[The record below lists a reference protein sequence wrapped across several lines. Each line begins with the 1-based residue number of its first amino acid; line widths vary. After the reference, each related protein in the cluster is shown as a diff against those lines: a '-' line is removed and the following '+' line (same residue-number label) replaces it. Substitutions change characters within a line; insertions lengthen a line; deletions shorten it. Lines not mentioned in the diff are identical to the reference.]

1 MVVNYLVTALRSI
14 KKDKQHFFLNLTGFS
29 VGLAAA
35 ILMALFA
42 QNELSYDKQHPDYD
56 RVYLGH
62 SDFTAAGLQV
72 TSTSNFSATDKLNNH
87 SQIEAIFKL
96 TDTQNKRLELKDL
109 VQVDG
114 NYHRLNDFY
123 AATSNIL
130 DFMALDI
137 IYGDITYALTQ
148 PGQLALSE
156 TEALRLFGEL
166 QVVGNTI
173 DHAEGQYTIGA
184 VFKDLPRNTHF
195 SLNSLIHLP
204 SEFEQEGYGYV
215 YFKLRANADISAL
228 EQQLT
233 NEHQIDQPWRGKRG
247 VTNSLMNMQKLH
259 LHSDS
264 PFAMKKGGSS
274 TVLQICIGLSVI
286 LILIA
291 SINFINLNIAQS
303 VKRAKE
309 VGVRKALGA
318 TKVQVI
324 VQFLTESLLVV
335 TLAGLLAFTIV
346 ELTLPEFN
354 QLMDRQLSLSYSSE
368 FMLATIFVIFVAG
381 LLSGLYP
388 ALFIASFSA
397 KRVLSGDLAR
407 GGTAIFVRKLTLCF
421 QGVLSVGLI
430 IAAGSLYQQ
439 MSLINQLEV
448 GYEKPS
454 RLVIKNLPSEAL
466 FTPGD
471 NSLLREIKNLNG
483 VDQVT
488 ITNTDLTHDMQGNLA
503 LTWPNGERLEGMQPT
518 VATGYY
524 AVDTLGLNLL
534 AGRDFSP
541 EFGGDWYEVD
551 AEGNGTLGVL
561 VTRRMVELAGYQDL
575 ESVVGMTLIKTSAQM
590 SAKIVGVIDDV
601 KIGSARQQALP
612 VSFNLG
618 YSLHNTGH
626 IVVKT
631 TNADM
636 TEISK
641 KIQEII
647 SDKLHLSDVQITQLS
662 EDYANVHKN
671 ENQALKMVTIFSL
684 LAIFLTCLGT
694 FGLSS
699 FATMRRQKEVA
710 MRKVLGASRI
720 SIVNLL
726 AKEFLLLMAV
736 SILIAL
742 PLSYWLVSD
751 WLENFN
757 ERITQS
763 VWVYFSSA
771 VIVTVITWLTVASL
785 GFKAAS
791 SRPSLI
797 LRYE

>member
-14 KKDKQHFFLNLTGFS
+14 KKDKQHFFLNLIGFS

-184 VFKDLPRNTHF
+184 VFRDLPRNTHF

-439 MSLINQLEV
+439 MSLITNW
-448 GYEKPS
+448 
-454 RLVIKNLPSEAL
+454 RL
-466 FTPGD
+466 
-471 NSLLREIKNLNG
+471 
-483 VDQVT
+483 
-488 ITNTDLTHDMQGNLA
+488 
-503 LTWPNGERLEGMQPT
+503 
-518 VATGYY
+518 
-524 AVDTLGLNLL
+524 
-534 AGRDFSP
+534 
-541 EFGGDWYEVD
+541 
-551 AEGNGTLGVL
+551 
-561 VTRRMVELAGYQDL
+561 
-575 ESVVGMTLIKTSAQM
+575 
-590 SAKIVGVIDDV
+590 
-601 KIGSARQQALP
+601 
-612 VSFNLG
+612 
-618 YSLHNTGH
+618 
-626 IVVKT
+626 
-631 TNADM
+631 
-636 TEISK
+636 
-641 KIQEII
+641 
-647 SDKLHLSDVQITQLS
+647 
-662 EDYANVHKN
+662 
-671 ENQALKMVTIFSL
+671 
-684 LAIFLTCLGT
+684 
-694 FGLSS
+694 
-699 FATMRRQKEVA
+699 A
-710 MRKVLGASRI
+710 MR
-720 SIVNLL
+720 N
-726 AKEFLLLMAV
+726 
-736 SILIAL
+736 
-742 PLSYWLVSD
+742 PH
-751 WLENFN
+751 
-757 ERITQS
+757 
-763 VWVYFSSA
+763 VW
-771 VIVTVITWLTVASL
+771 
-785 GFKAAS
+785 
-791 SRPSLI
+791 
-797 LRYE
+797 